1 MTITVEQIQDWL
13 SEADEAARVAAAEA
27 YAKNGNSDWDAC
39 GFGWVNIYKFDG
51 KNLDGRSK
59 LAKIMKAAGVRQDYT
74 RAFSVWNPG
83 GYGGQ
88 SISIKEA
95 AARAYAKVL
104 EDKGFTAY
112 AGSRL
117 D

>member
-1 MTITVEQIQDWL
+1 MDITVAQIQNWL
-13 SEADEAARVAAAEA
+13 SEAEEAARIAAQAAFER
-27 YAKNGNSDWDAC
+27 NGNSDWDAC

-51 KNLDGRSK
+51 KDLDGRTKIAK
-59 LAKIMKAAGVRQDYT
+59 LLKSAGVRQDYT
-74 RAFSVWNPG
+74 RAFQVWNPG

-95 AARAYAKVL
+95 AASAYAKVL
-104 EDKGFTAY
+104 EKKGFTAY
-112 AGSRL
+112 AGSRM

>member
-1 MTITVEQIQDWL
+1 MNYTVQDI
-13 SEADEAARVAAAEA
+13 RVILDRAQAAAEQAAAQA
-27 YAKNGNSDWDAC
+27 YEQNGNTDWDAC
-39 GFGWVNIYKFDG
+39 GFAWVNIYKVKGNTKLG
-51 KNLDGRSK
+51 KAL
-59 LAKIMKAAGVRQDYT
+59 KAAGVRQDYT
-74 RAFSVWNPG
+74 RAFQVWNPG

-95 AARAYAKVL
+95 AARAYARVL
-104 EDKGFTAY
+104 EGYGFTAY

>member
-13 SEADEAARVAAAEA
+13 SEADEAARIAAAAE
-27 YAKNGNSDWDAC
+27 YAKNGNSDWGAC
-39 GFGWVNIYKFDG
+39 GFGWVNIYKFCG

-59 LAKIMKAAGVRQDYT
+59 LAKTLKAAGVRQDYT
-74 RAFSVWNPG
+74 RSFQVWNPG

-88 SISIKEA
+88 NISIKEA
-95 AARAYAKVL
+95 AAKAYADVL
-104 EDKGFTAY
+104 IRKGFTAY

>member
-13 SEADEAARVAAAEA
+13 SEAEEAARIAAAEA
-27 YAKNGNSDWDAC
+27 YERNGNSDWDAC
-39 GFGWVNIYKFDG
+39 GFGWVNIYKFAG

-59 LAKIMKAAGVRQDYT
+59 LAKTLKAAGVRQDYT
-74 RAFSVWNPG
+74 RAFQVWNPG

-95 AARAYAKVL
+95 AARAYARVL
-104 EDKGFTAY
+104 EQKGFTAY
-112 AGSRL
+112 AGSRM

>member
-1 MTITVEQIQDWL
+1 MNIDTLKDILAQAEQ
-13 SEADEAARVAAAEA
+13 AAADA
-27 YAKNGNSDWDAC
+27 AQAQFNKQGSDWDAC
-39 GFGWVNIYKFDG
+39 GFGWVNIYRFNDK
-51 KNLDGRSK
+51 KLDGRTKMGK
-59 LAKIMKAAGVRQDYT
+59 LMRAAGVRQDYT

-95 AARAYAKVL
+95 AATAYAQVL
-104 EDKGFTAY
+104 QAAGFTAY
-112 AGSRL
+112 AGSRM

>member
-1 MTITVEQIQDWL
+1 MDITVEQIQDWL
-13 SEADEAARVAAAEA
+13 SEAEEAARTAAAEA
-27 YAKNGNSDWDAC
+27 YALNGNSDWDAC
-39 GFGWVNIYKFDG
+39 GFGWVNIYRFNDK
-51 KNLDGRSK
+51 KLDGRTK
-59 LAKIMKAAGVRQDYT
+59 MARLLKQAGLRQDYT

-88 SISIKEA
+88 SIAIKEA
-95 AARAYAKVL
+95 AARAYARVL
-104 EDKGFTAY
+104 EQKGFTAY

>member
-1 MTITVEQIQDWL
+1 MNITVEQIRDWL
-13 SEADEAARVAAAEA
+13 AEADEAARVAAAEA
-27 YAKNGNSDWDAC
+27 YERNGNTDWDAC
-39 GFGWVNIYKFDG
+39 GFGWCNIYRFNG
-51 KNLDGRSK
+51 KRLDGRTKIAK
-59 LAKIMKAAGVRQDYT
+59 LLKQAGVRQDYT
-74 RAFSVWNPG
+74 RAFQVWNPG

-95 AARAYAKVL
+95 AARAYAQVL
-104 EDKGFTAY
+104 ESKGFTAY

>member
-1 MTITVEQIQDWL
+1 MDITVAQIQDWL
-13 SEADEAARVAAAEA
+13 SEAEEAARIAAAEA

-39 GFGWVNIYKFDG
+39 GFGWVNIYKFEG
-51 KNLDGRSK
+51 KNLDGRSR
-59 LAKIMKAAGVRQDYT
+59 LAKLLKSAGVRQNYT
-74 RAFSVWNPG
+74 RAFEVWNPG

-95 AARAYAKVL
+95 AASAYADVL
-104 EDKGFTAY
+104 IRKGFTAY
-112 AGSRL
+112 AGSRM

>member
-1 MTITVEQIQDWL
+1 MTITVEQIQDWM
-13 SEADEAARVAAAEA
+13 SEAEEAARVAAAEA
-27 YAKNGNSDWDAC
+27 YAANGNSDWDAC
-39 GFGWVNIYKFDG
+39 GFGWVNIYKFNG

-59 LAKIMKAAGVRQDYT
+59 LAKTLKAAGLRQDYT